1 MKHSSL
7 TYKNGGMKLIPIQMA
22 ALSKLNTKSPLFS
35 TEARN
40 GKTIPFPIRVAK
52 MVKTTAG
59 YPRLTKPLNDE
70 KMFSSMHK
78 LAARCHAESYLL
90 FCNLPLK
97 YVKKKIELIL

>member
-1 MKHSSL
+1 MKHSLL

-22 ALSKLNTKSPLFS
+22 ALSKLNTISLLFS

-59 YPRLTKPLNDE
+59 YPRLTKPLYGE
-70 KMFSSMHK
+70 KNVQFN
-78 LAARCHAESYLL
+78 A
-90 FCNLPLK
+90 
-97 YVKKKIELIL
+97 